1 MLKRNVHHKEILT
14 CVSCFRRWEPDI
26 VSVQFFA
33 NPTTIHVLE
42 ELVMSPITAETLFTQ
57 EMHDTLE
64 HIGTMLKSYF
74 RTLNDPNLE
83 TLLLISLGMFLNA
96 NNV

>member
-1 MLKRNVHHKEILT
+1 
-14 CVSCFRRWEPDI
+14 
-26 VSVQFFA
+26 
-33 NPTTIHVLE
+33 
-42 ELVMSPITAETLFTQ
+42 MSPITAETLFTQ